1 MARTALVEAEGCFFK
16 IHFSFRWSGNCS
28 LVIKRPKKSG
38 NLGNKFV
45 ATITTET
52 IISLP
57 T

>member
-1 MARTALVEAEGCFFK
+1 MEAEGCFFK
-16 IHFSFRWSGNCS
+16 ILFSFRWSGNCS

>member
-1 MARTALVEAEGCFFK
+1 MEAEGCFFK